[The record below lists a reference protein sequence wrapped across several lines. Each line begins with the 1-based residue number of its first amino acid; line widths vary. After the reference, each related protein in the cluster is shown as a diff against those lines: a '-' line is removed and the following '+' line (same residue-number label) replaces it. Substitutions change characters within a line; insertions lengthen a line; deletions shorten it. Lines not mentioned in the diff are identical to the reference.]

1 MLRCGV
7 PGFLPGNNMTARVS
21 DALPVRRVAHR
32 TYQQH
37 NFIVGTSKMKHH
49 IGNTAVVLSLS
60 SAATLGMLG
69 STALANGKD
78 YNDGPVV
85 NVSAIRTVDGHF
97 DDYMHWLAT
106 AWKKQEEAGKKAGLI
121 IDYHVYTA
129 EPRSPND
136 PDIYLVVT
144 YKNWAALDGVGAKF
158 DALSEQLEGSLDKAD
173 QAQAARGKIRTILGS
188 ETIQEATLK

>member
-1 MLRCGV
+1 M
-7 PGFLPGNNMTARVS
+7 
-21 DALPVRRVAHR
+21 
-32 TYQQH
+32 QH
-37 NFIVGTSKMKHH
+37 K
-49 IGNTAVVLSLS
+49 IGYTAVAISLC
-60 SAATLGMLG
+60 SAASFGMLT
-69 STALANGKD
+69 SAALANGRD

-106 AWKKQEEAGKKAGLI
+106 AWKKQEEAAKKAGLV

-144 YKNWAALDGVGAKF
+144 YKNWAALDGIGSKL
-158 DALSEQLEGSLDKAD
+158 DAVSEQLEGSLEKAD
-173 QAQAARGKIRTILGS
+173 QSEAARGKIRTVLGS
-188 ETIQEATLK
+188 ETIQEAALK